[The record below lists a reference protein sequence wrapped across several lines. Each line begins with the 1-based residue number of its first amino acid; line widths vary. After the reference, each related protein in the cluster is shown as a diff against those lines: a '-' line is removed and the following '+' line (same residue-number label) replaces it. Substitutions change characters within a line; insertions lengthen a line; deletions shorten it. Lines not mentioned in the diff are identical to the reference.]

1 MSAQK
6 NVKNNKNNLQEA
18 WIWGKFMDF
27 KQVNKIGQTLII
39 CNNYWPV
46 VIT

>member
-6 NVKNNKNNLQEA
+6 NLRNNKENLQEA

-27 KQVNKIGQTLII
+27 KQVNKIGQTLIMS
-39 CNNYWPV
+39 NTYWLV